1 MSRTQIGWLV
11 SMAKTAAFSA
21 PPAPS
26 IRLCIGVTGH
36 REANPAF
43 SVNRKAIEEALCQ
56 AFDLFDG
63 VVAEERAA
71 NPSKVV
77 AATRMHSLL
86 VDGLDQI
93 AARQAKDRDWE
104 LVAPLPFG
112 RKLNTAINAHPANV
126 EEARFLLCGDGA
138 CSKPT
143 QDRAATING
152 LVDGARLFE
161 LADRDAL
168 IEPLFLAKLSAPT
181 DVNAAQAYSFA
192 ASERV
197 ALAAQVM
204 IEQSDMVVGVWDGAS
219 TSFVGGTGHTI
230 ALALSMG
237 TPVLWIDA
245 RNPRSWRILQVPEH
259 LAALPHL
266 PGEANQPTKE
276 LRALV
281 ESVMRP
287 TPGKAK
293 SVKGDHEEGLRALDS
308 EKWRP
313 KSQFLW
319 HGYRRVE
326 ALFGSDRI
334 GDRFRN
340 LTVTYE
346 TPDAILTGSGHS
358 QTEAARNLLQQDPH
372 FASKIS
378 TDILKRLS
386 WADGISSHLSDAYRG
401 GMVLNFLFGAFAV
414 VGGIAYL
421 PIASSEQKWIFAG
434 FELVLLAGILAIT
447 WVGQKRRWHRRW
459 FETRR
464 VAEYL
469 RHATIL
475 LTLGV
480 ARPSG
485 RWPRGIQTSWPE
497 WYVRH
502 GLRDVGLPQVTI
514 TSAYLRIALADLVLR
529 HVTSQSAYHRQ
540 KAKRLHKTHHRLDQ
554 LSETLFT
561 LAVVSVSLYL
571 GLKLAGTAHVI
582 DKEVASHFSKLF
594 TFLGVFLPT
603 FGGAIAS
610 IRYFGDFERFSAI
623 SEVTAEKLDVI
634 AERGAILLAGP
645 EELISYAQ
653 VAELAHATDDVVVS
667 EIENWQSVFG
677 GKSITVPV

>member
-1 MSRTQIGWLV
+1 
-11 SMAKTAAFSA
+11 MAERNAYSV

-26 IRLCIGVTGH
+26 IRLCLGVTGH

-43 SVNRKAIEEALCQ
+43 SVNRAEVEAALRQ
-56 AFDLFDG
+56 LFDFLDAI
-63 VVAEERAA
+63 VATERVSE
-71 NPSKVV
+71 PSKAVES
-77 AATRMHSLL
+77 TRIHSLL

-93 AARQAKDRDWE
+93 AACQAKDRAWE

-112 RKLNTAINAHPANV
+112 RKLNTAINAHPIDV
-126 EEARFLLCGDGA
+126 DEARFLLSGEGV
-138 CSKPT
+138 CSNST
-143 QDRAATING
+143 QARAAIIDG
-152 LVDGARLFE
+152 LVASARLFE
-161 LADRDAL
+161 LADRDEL
-168 IEPLFLAKLSAPT
+168 IEHLYLAKLSAPT
-181 DVNAAQAYSFA
+181 DVIAAQAYSFA

-204 IEQSDMVVGVWDGAS
+204 IEQSDLVVGVWDGAS

-245 RNPRSWRILQVPEH
+245 RNPKNWRILQVPEH

-266 PGEANQPTKE
+266 VSEAIQPLEE

-281 ESVMRP
+281 QTVLRP
-287 TPGKAK
+287 TQGKSK
-293 SVKGDHEEGLRALDS
+293 TKKGDQEEGLKALS
-308 EKWRP
+308 TEKWRI

-326 ALFGSDRI
+326 ALFGSDRLSH
-334 GDRFRN
+334 RFRN
-340 LTVTYE
+340 LTLTYE
-346 TPDAILTGSGHS
+346 SPEAILSGSGKM
-358 QTEAARNLLQQDPH
+358 QIDAARNLLQQDPP
-372 FASKIS
+372 FVERIS
-378 TDILKRLS
+378 IDILKRFA
-386 WADGISSHLSDAYRG
+386 WADGISLHLSDAYRG

-447 WVGQKRRWHRRW
+447 WIGQKRRWHRRW

-480 ARPSG
+480 ARPVG
-485 RWPRGIQTSWPE
+485 RWPRGTQTSWPE

-502 GLRDVGLPQVTI
+502 CLRDVGLPQVTI
-514 TSAYLRIALADLVLR
+514 TSSYLRTALSDLVLR
-529 HVTSQSAYHRQ
+529 HVAAQSSYHRQ
-540 KAKRLHKTHHRLDQ
+540 KAKRLHQTHHRLDQ
-554 LSETLFT
+554 LSEALFT
-561 LAVVSVSLYL
+561 LAVISVSLYL
-571 GLKLAGTAHVI
+571 GLKLGGTTHLI
-582 DKEVASHFSKLF
+582 EKEVASHFSKLF

-623 SEVTAEKLDVI
+623 SEVTAERLDLI

-645 EELISYAQ
+645 AQLISYAS
-653 VAELAHATDDVVVS
+653 VAELAHATDEVVVS
-667 EIENWQSVFG
+667 EIENWQSVFS
-677 GKSITVPV
+677 GKNITVPV

>member
-1 MSRTQIGWLV
+1 VCGKPTL
-11 SMAKTAAFSA
+11 
-21 PPAPS
+21 
-26 IRLCIGVTGH
+26 
-36 REANPAF
+36 
-43 SVNRKAIEEALCQ
+43 
-56 AFDLFDG
+56 
-63 VVAEERAA
+63 ERA
-71 NPSKVV
+71 SIIDE
-77 AATRMHSLL
+77 L
-86 VDGLDQI
+86 VD
-93 AARQAKDRDWE
+93 
-104 LVAPLPFG
+104 
-112 RKLNTAINAHPANV
+112 
-126 EEARFLLCGDGA
+126 
-138 CSKPT
+138 S
-143 QDRAATING
+143 
-152 LVDGARLFE
+152 ARLFE

-168 IEPLFLAKLSAPT
+168 IERLYLAKLAAPT

-204 IEQSDMVVGVWDGAS
+204 IEQSDLVVGVWDGGS
-219 TSFVGGTGHTI
+219 TSFFGGTGHTI

-245 RNPRSWRILQVPEH
+245 RNPRSWRILQVPEQ

-266 PGEANQPTKE
+266 TGNASQPLEE
-276 LRALV
+276 LRTLV
-281 ESVMRP
+281 ESMLRP
-287 TPGKAK
+287 TPGKTK
-293 SVKGDHEEGLRALDS
+293 TQKGDHEEGLKALDS

-313 KSQFLW
+313 KSQWLW

-326 ALFGSDRI
+326 ALFGSESMHDRL
-334 GDRFRN
+334 RN

-346 TPDAILTGSGHS
+346 SPDAIISGSG
-358 QTEAARNLLQQDPH
+358 QAQIEAARNLLHQDLS
-372 FASKIS
+372 FVSKIS
-378 TDILKRLS
+378 TDILKRLA

-421 PIASSEQKWIFAG
+421 PIASSEQKWVFAG

-447 WVGQKRRWHRRW
+447 WIGQKRRWHRRW
-459 FETRR
+459 FEMRR
-464 VAEYL
+464 VSEYL

-485 RWPRGIQTSWPE
+485 RWPRGTQTSWPE

-502 GLRDVGLPQVTI
+502 GLRDVGLPRVTI
-514 TSAYLRIALADLVLR
+514 TSAYLRTALSDLVLR
-529 HVTSQSAYHRQ
+529 HVAAQSAYHRQ
-540 KAKRLHKTHHRLDQ
+540 KAKRLHKAHHRLDQ
-554 LSETLFT
+554 LSEALFT
-561 LAVVSVSLYL
+561 LAVISVSLYL

-645 EELISYAQ
+645 EDLISYAHI
-653 VAELAHATDDVVVS
+653 AELAHATDDVVVN

-677 GKSITVPV
+677 GKNITVPV

>member
-1 MSRTQIGWLV
+1 
-11 SMAKTAAFSA
+11 MAKPLSFSVPTA
-21 PPAPS
+21 PA
-26 IRLCIGVTGH
+26 IRLCLGVTGH

-43 SVNRKAIEEALCQ
+43 SVNRALIEVALEQ
-56 AFDLFDG
+56 VFDLLDAA
-63 VVAEERAA
+63 VAQERAA
-71 NPSKVV
+71 EPKATV
-77 AATRMHSLL
+77 AATRIHSLL

-93 AARQAKDRDWE
+93 AARQAKDRAWE

-112 RKLNTAINAHPANV
+112 RKLNTAINAHPFDAG
-126 EEARFLLCGDGA
+126 EARFLLSGA
-138 CSKPT
+138 GTCSLPT
-143 QDRAATING
+143 KARAAVIDE
-152 LVDGARLFE
+152 LVDSARLFE

-168 IEPLFLAKLSAPT
+168 IEHLYLAKLAAPG

-204 IEQSDMVVGVWDGAS
+204 IEQSDLVVGVWDGAS

-245 RNPRSWRILQVPEH
+245 RNPRSWRILSVPEH
-259 LAALPHL
+259 LATLPHVK
-266 PGEANQPTKE
+266 GEGTEPQE
-276 LRALV
+276 DLRKLV
-281 ESVMRP
+281 ESVLRP

-293 SVKGDHEEGLRALDS
+293 AHKGDHEEGLKALEA

-313 KSQFLW
+313 KSQFWW

-326 ALFGSDRI
+326 ALFGSERFA
-334 GDRFRN
+334 DRFRN
-340 LTVTYE
+340 LSISYE
-346 TPDAILTGSGHS
+346 SPEAAPTGNS
-358 QTEAARNLLQQDPH
+358 QAQIEAARNLVQQDPD
-372 FASKIS
+372 FVEKIS
-378 TDILKRLS
+378 VDILKRFV

-421 PIASSEQKWIFAG
+421 PMASSEQKWIFAG

-447 WVGQKRRWHRRW
+447 WIGQKRRWHRRW

-480 ARPSG
+480 ARPAG
-485 RWPRGIQTSWPE
+485 RWPRGTQTSWPE
-497 WYVRH
+497 WYARH

-514 TSAYLRIALADLVLR
+514 TSTYLQTALCDLVLR
-529 HVTSQSAYHRQ
+529 HAAAQSTYHRQ

-554 LSETLFT
+554 LSEALFA
-561 LAVVSVSLYL
+561 LAVLSVSLYL
-571 GLKLAGTAHVI
+571 GLKFAGTTHLI
-582 DKEVASHFSKLF
+582 SKEVASHFSKLF

-645 EELISYAQ
+645 EQLISYAQ
-653 VAELAHATDDVVVS
+653 VAELVHATDDVVVS

-677 GKSITVPV
+677 GKNIAVPV